1 MTISIWRYS
10 HLTLAV
16 SSFLFILIATITGI
30 ILAIEPISYQLKPYA
45 VNTTEITIAETL
57 TALQNEHKEIIT
69 LQVNDHNF
77 VSASVITKNGKSE
90 TFYIH
95 PKSGKKTG
103 SITPKA
109 FLYKFATNLH
119 RSLFLKTTGRIL
131 VAFFSLLLF
140 LITITGIILI
150 TKRQGGFK
158 LLFSKVIYENFNQ
171 FFHVVLSRYFFI
183 PIVIITLT
191 GIYLSL
197 DKFSILP
204 KTTIKHN
211 YNATAKN
218 STKKPI
224 TSFRI
229 FEETKLSEL
238 KSLEFPFS
246 DDKEEYFSLKLKTK
260 ELLVDQYSGEII
272 SNQQLSWTK
281 IVANWS
287 LFLHTGRGSVFW
299 SFVLLSTCFA
309 ILFFIY
315 SGFSISIH
323 RRKNNISINNKF
335 KKNNAEFIILVGSE
349 GNETFRTANSF
360 YKALLKENKTVF
372 IDNLNNYTTY
382 KKAKN
387 LIIFTST
394 YGKGEAPTNAT
405 NFLKLLEKTQQPNQL
420 NYSVIGFGSLAYTEY
435 CNFAIEIDNRL
446 KQNTN
451 FTATTPLIKI
461 NNQNFNEFKLWV
473 LDWNKKTNNSLKV
486 KQEIIKPFS
495 LNNFKVI
502 STTNLNVDDTF
513 LIRLQPEKKLKF
525 SSGDLL
531 AIIPE
536 KDNVKRLYSIGKIK
550 NDILLSIKKHE
561 YGVCSQL
568 LFNLNKNDVLKAS
581 IEKNKNFHFPA
592 KAKEVILIANGTGIA
607 PYLGMLNNTT
617 KTHVFCG
624 LRTKA
629 SKAIYKPYL
638 HNKNVQYAFSK
649 EENHQ
654 YIQDVI
660 AQQETLISSVLKNKG
675 MIMICG
681 SVAMMNEVLTVLESI
696 TIKKLN
702 KDLSKFKKQ
711 IKTDCY

>member
-45 VNTTEITIAETL
+45 INTTEITIAETL
-57 TALQNEHKEIIT
+57 TALQNEHKETIT
-69 LQVNDHNF
+69 LQVNEHNF
-77 VSASVITKNGKSE
+77 VSASVITNNGKSE

-103 SITPKA
+103 SIAPKA

-131 VAFFSLLLF
+131 VAFFSLLLL

-150 TKRQGGFK
+150 IKRQGGFK

-171 FFHVVLSRYFFI
+171 FFHVILSRYFFI
-183 PIVIITLT
+183 PIIIITLT
-191 GIYLSL
+191 GVYLSI
-197 DKFSILP
+197 DKFSVLP
-204 KTTIKHN
+204 KTTIKHS
-211 YNATAKN
+211 YNATIKN
-218 STKKPI
+218 TVKTPI
-224 TSFRI
+224 TSFSI
-229 FEETKLSEL
+229 FNKTKLSEL

-299 SFVLLSTCFA
+299 SFVLLLTCFA

-349 GNETFRTANSF
+349 GNETFRTANSL

-405 NFLKLLEKTQQPNQL
+405 NFLKLLAKTQQPNQL
-420 NYSVIGFGSLAYTEY
+420 KYSVIGFGSLAYTEY
-435 CNFAIEIDNRL
+435 CNFAIEIDNNL
-446 KQNTN
+446 KKHSN
-451 FTATTPLIKI
+451 FKAITPLIKI
-461 NNQNFNEFKLWV
+461 NNQNFNEFKSWV
-473 LDWNKKTNNSLKV
+473 LDWNKETNNSLKV
-486 KQEIIKPFS
+486 KQEIIKPVS
-495 LNNFKVI
+495 QNNFKII
-502 STTNLNVDDTF
+502 STTNLNIDDTF
-513 LIRLQPEKKLKF
+513 LIRLQPDKKLKF

-536 KDNVKRLYSIGKIK
+536 NDNVKRLYSIGKIK
-550 NDILLSIKKHE
+550 NDILLSIKKHQ

-568 LFNLNKNDVLKAS
+568 LFNLNKNDVLKAN

-607 PYLGMLNNTT
+607 PYLGMLNKTT
-617 KTHVFCG
+617 KTHIFCG

-629 SKAIYKPYL
+629 STTIYKPYL
-638 HNKNVQYAFSK
+638 HNKNVHYAFSK
-649 EENHQ
+649 EENHE

-675 MIMICG
+675 VIMICG
-681 SVAMMNEVLTVLESI
+681 SVAMMNEVLAIIENIALKNLS
-696 TIKKLN
+696 KKLN
-702 KDLSKFKKQ
+702 QLKNQ